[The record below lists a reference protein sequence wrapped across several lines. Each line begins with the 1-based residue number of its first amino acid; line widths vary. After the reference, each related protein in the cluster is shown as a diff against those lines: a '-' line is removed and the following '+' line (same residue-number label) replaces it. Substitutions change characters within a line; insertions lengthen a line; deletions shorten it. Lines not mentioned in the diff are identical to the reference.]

1 MADAQVSIGGEH
13 VYSLVLMR
21 DRLRKPIKNNRS
33 FKMLK
38 PVVCLVLNAHPII
51 SYLTRWKGGKKV
63 ATKEKRWFKDVGLG
77 FKTPSEAI
85 NGTYIGT
92 VLFCQLLVSYS
103 IPLDKKC
110 PFTGDVSIRGRI
122 LTGKVV
128 STKMNRT
135 IIIRRDYLHYIPK
148 YSARIPPWTLIL
160 LTLFAD
166 RYEKRHKNLAVHVSP
181 CFRVELGDVVT
192 VGTFD

>member
-1 MADAQVSIGGEH
+1 
-13 VYSLVLMR
+13 VLSSNG
-21 DRLRKPIKNNRS
+21 LSAVI
-33 FKMLK
+33 F
-38 PVVCLVLNAHPII
+38 
-51 SYLTRWKGGKKV
+51 LTRQTGGKKV
-63 ATKEKRWFKDVGLG
+63 TTKDKRWFKDIGLG

-85 NGTYIGT
+85 NGTYIGMPT
-92 VLFCQLLVSYS
+92 LSTSFQLFKVS
-103 IPLDKKC
+103 LDKKC
-110 PFTGDVSIRGRI
+110 PFTGDISIRGRI

-148 YSARIPPWTLIL
+148 YSAHILLFTFIL
-160 LTLFAD
+160 LTLYAD

-192 VGTFD
+192 VGAF